1 MDDVSEL
8 AKSFPSEH
16 LDADS
21 SNIRTKTQNA
31 VFSHFRRQSI
41 NVDFYTPADPA
52 WLECLGGVRADFY
65 YLPGYVR
72 LAATEEGGE
81 PLLFVARDNGSI
93 WLLPL
98 IVRPL
103 PARLGACGLR
113 DAVSPY
119 GYSGPLMHVADG
131 VDPAE
136 WSSRAAMALR
146 TTLAQRGIV
155 SLFVRLHPLRPQP
168 LDALARAGQ
177 VVRHGETVV
186 IDLTQSTTELWR
198 QTRKRCHEHIRS
210 SEREG
215 FVVTMDPDLA
225 RLDQF
230 RSIYEETMRRVGAVN
245 NYFFSQAYYDS
256 LRAALAGRL
265 HLCVVERDD
274 EIVGAGLFT
283 EMHGTVQYHL
293 SGTRSAFVRSHAGT
307 LMIHHVRQWA
317 KERGNT
323 EMHLGGGLGGA
334 SDSLLF
340 FKRGFSKDTVPFWT
354 WRLIV
359 DQAVY
364 DDLAER
370 QCASVSRQPVS
381 LLQDYFPIYRRPVL

>member
-8 AKSFPSEH
+8 VKSLPSEH
-16 LDADS
+16 LDADGS
-21 SNIRTKTQNA
+21 GARTKTTAAA
-31 VFSHFRRQSI
+31 VFNPRKRRSI
-41 NVDFYTPADPA
+41 SVDFYTPSDPA
-52 WLECLGGVRADFY
+52 WLDCLGGVRADFY

-72 LAATEEGGE
+72 LAAAEEGGE
-81 PLLFVARDNGSI
+81 PLLFVARDGDSL

-103 PARLGACGLR
+103 PTRLGTSGLH

-131 VDPAE
+131 IDPAE
-136 WSSRAAMALR
+136 WSSRAVMALR
-146 TTLAQRGIV
+146 TALAQSGIV

-168 LDALARAGQ
+168 LDALAGAGYI
-177 VVRHGETVV
+177 VRHGETVV
-186 IDLTQSTTELWR
+186 IDLTQSTAELWR

-215 FVVTMDPDLA
+215 FVVTMDPGLA

-245 NYFFSQAYYDS
+245 GYFFSQAYYDN
-256 LRAALAGRL
+256 LRAALAGSL
-265 HLCVVERDD
+265 HLCVVERGN
-274 EIVGAGLFT
+274 EIAGAGLFT

-307 LMIHHVRQWA
+307 LMIHHVRHWA

-334 SDSLLF
+334 SNSLLF
-340 FKRGFSKDTVPFWT
+340 FKRGF
-354 WRLIV
+354 
-359 DQAVY
+359 
-364 DDLAER
+364 
-370 QCASVSRQPVS
+370 
-381 LLQDYFPIYRRPVL
+381 